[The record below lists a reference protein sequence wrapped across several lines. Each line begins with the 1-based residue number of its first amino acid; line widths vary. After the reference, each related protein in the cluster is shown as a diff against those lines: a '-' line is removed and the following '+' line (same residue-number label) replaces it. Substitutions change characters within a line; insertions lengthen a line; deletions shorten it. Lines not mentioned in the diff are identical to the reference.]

1 MSRGAL
7 SFASSGERHD
17 HECCVVPPRQGG
29 YPLFAPLKAAAF
41 RGLSAGRF
49 VECAENDPP
58 YDSNHTED
66 QLLIDLAHRT
76 NGSAGEKKAFAAR
89 IERSEQQIRTFG

>member
-1 MSRGAL
+1 MSRRAL
-7 SFASSGERHD
+7 SFVSSGERHD

-41 RGLSAGRF
+41 RGLSVGRF

-58 YDSNHTED
+58 YDSNHTGD
-66 QLLIDLAHRT
+66 QPLIDLAHRT

-89 IERSEQQIRTFG
+89 IDEASSK